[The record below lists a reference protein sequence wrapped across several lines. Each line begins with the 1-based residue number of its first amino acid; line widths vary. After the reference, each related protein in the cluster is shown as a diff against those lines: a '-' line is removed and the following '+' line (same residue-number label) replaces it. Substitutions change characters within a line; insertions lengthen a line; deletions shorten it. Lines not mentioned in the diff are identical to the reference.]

1 MSIKVGDVITFRQWD
16 DMAQEFGVSSSGVI
30 RTAPFRFDPRMKY
43 LCGQKITVKYI
54 SAEQEQI
61 FSEEGFEYDFGS
73 KLPICWRF
81 CASMFEESRTAESFN
96 EEKVSDETLLGFLF
110 PDTI

>member
-16 DMAQEFGVSSSGVI
+16 DMAQEFDVGSNGTILTS
-30 RTAPFRFDPRMKY
+30 PFRFDPRMKY

-54 SAEQEQI
+54 SYEQEQI
-61 FSEEGFEYDFGS
+61 FSEEGFEYDFCS

-81 CASMFEESRTAESFN
+81 CASMFEESRIAELFN
-96 EEKVSDETLLGFLF
+96 EERVSNETLLSFLF
-110 PDTI
+110 PNTV